1 MPKYTRKEYTPQQ
14 KLEWGKE
21 AYETNL
27 SRDGIAAKL
36 GIVTSQVDTYKRA
49 YEIANGLHTPSD
61 PPNTSDSKA
70 LIILERLENG
80 PVRRSKKRPTVK
92 GGMSIEERRA
102 RDAARKR
109 AASAAKREAQKSVP
123 ATNGSGTHLV
133 PVQTKQDR
141 SEFYQVR
148 IKELEYELDR
158 AHDEVLTLQ
167 KILMTVGRTL

>member
-1 MPKYTRKEYTPQQ
+1 MPKYLRKEYTPQQ

-21 AYETNL
+21 AYETHL
-27 SRDGIAAKL
+27 SRGGIAAKFS
-36 GIVTSQVDTYKRA
+36 VAESQVDTYKRA
-49 YEIANGLHTPSD
+49 YEIQQGFHTPD
-61 PPNTSDSKA
+61 NPPNTSDSKA
-70 LIILERLENG
+70 MIILERLKTG
-80 PVRRSKKRPTVK
+80 PYRRNKKQPTIK

-109 AASAAKREAQKSVP
+109 AASAAKREAQQDTP
-123 ATNGSGTHLV
+123 ATNGSGQHLV

-158 AHDEVLTLQ
+158 AHDEVMTLQ